1 MSKSDFILLS
11 DCLRMMFHI
20 SLLQREWLPKVH
32 SLNFCSSYT
41 AYFWFAYF
49 IWSSRE
55 HYRHI
60 TDKTFL
66 PQGFSLVI
74 SFEIRKWFP
83 NVSKYMIFLR
93 FPPNWIKSLRPKCC
107 IYLRSSYRRKLKTKK
122 PRTFN
127 GDLFSVRSW
136 IFFIIMKIS
145 FLPLTNFL

>member
-1 MSKSDFILLS
+1 MSKSDSILLS
-11 DCLRMMFHI
+11 NCLRMMFHI

-41 AYFWFAYF
+41 TYFWSAYF

-55 HYRHI
+55 HSRHI
-60 TDKTFL
+60 TDKTYL
-66 PQGFSLVI
+66 PQGFLLVI
-74 SFEIRKWFP
+74 SFEIRKWF
-83 NVSKYMIFLR
+83 
-93 FPPNWIKSLRPKCC
+93 PNWIKSLRPKCC

-145 FLPLTNFL
+145 FLLLTNFM